1 MLQRSIQKRSPV
13 GGNRS
18 GLKRKRVSQRVKPP
32 TGQVLH
38 KNGDGT
44 RGDLSPVSGNGFHP
58 AITFPKDG
66 LEMDRLKAKEELLR
80 LEIRENRTLLLVLF
94 RWGVAVLAGL
104 ESSLYFIRRDA
115 ASHLAQIGALPANG
129 TVPLDRWLV
138 GTAFVTMI
146 AAIFCA
152 LADYTIK
159 RHIKYRTQLIK
170 MRPSY
175 SGIEENG
182 LSSRKMHK
190 IHYVLFF
197 AFPVFDF
204 VMWFYFR
211 VAGFIKIPW

>member
-1 MLQRSIQKRSPV
+1 MLHRNVQKRSPV

-18 GLKRKRVSQRVKPP
+18 GLKRKLLTKQVKQP
-32 TGQVLH
+32 TAKVLH
-38 KNGDGT
+38 KDGKRA
-44 RGDLSPVSGNGFHP
+44 RGELSTVFGNGFHP
-58 AITFPKDG
+58 AVALPQNVPKT
-66 LEMDRLKAKEELLR
+66 EQLKAKEELLR

-129 TVPLDRWLV
+129 TVPLGRWLA
-138 GTAFVTMI
+138 GTAFVAMI
-146 AAIFCA
+146 AAIFCV

-159 RHIKYRTQLIK
+159 RHLKYRSQLLK

-175 SGIEENG
+175 SGIRENG
-182 LSSRKMHK
+182 LSSNKMNK

-204 VMWFYFR
+204 VLWFYFS